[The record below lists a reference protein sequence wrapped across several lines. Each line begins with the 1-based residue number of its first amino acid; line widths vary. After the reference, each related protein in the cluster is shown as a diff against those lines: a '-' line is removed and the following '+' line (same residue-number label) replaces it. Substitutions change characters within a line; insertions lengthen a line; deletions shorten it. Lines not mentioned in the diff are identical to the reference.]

1 MLKKVTILC
10 FAMIGFSTLPVYA
23 EGVFSTSNLKI
34 TDVNIS
40 VNNEGKVLTKTE
52 ASTGKWLGE
61 QKFGQ
66 FYGMMWVPEHNV
78 LFVAGVLEGGNRPVL
93 VKIKST
99 GGGGRNMFA
108 VKPDGGPV
116 SGYNYRLGSQFMQVK
131 NMSYNGSLQVDNG
144 SGVVYRIAGVG
155 GSGYNMFAL
164 VNETTC
170 QSLPNYRYFTGC
182 SYY

>member
-1 MLKKVTILC
+1 MLKKVTILSL
-10 FAMIGFSTLPVYA
+10 AMIGFSTVPVSA
-23 EGVFSTSNLKI
+23 DGLFSTSNLKI
-34 TDVNIS
+34 GDVNIS
-40 VNNEGKVLTKTE
+40 INNEGKVLTKTE

-99 GGGGRNMFA
+99 GGGGRNMFG
-108 VKPDGGPV
+108 VKPDGGSV
-116 SGYNYRLGSQFMQVK
+116 SGYNYRLGSQFVQVK

-155 GSGYNMFAL
+155 GGGYNMFAL

-170 QSLPNYRYFTGC
+170 QSLPNYNYFKGC